1 MKKQNTTFLILGIIM
16 IGVVL
21 RVPFTA
27 IPPILQQIADE
38 FAIPISSLGILTTLP
53 LLMFALVSPF
63 AARLGQIFGIEKL
76 FALVLIL
83 MILGSTI
90 RIFSLPLLF
99 TGTIIIGIGIA
110 VLNVLLPSAIMAN
123 YPSRLGK
130 LTSLY
135 SLAMTFATIIGS
147 SLAIPITQMSNWQTM
162 ILVLSAILLL
172 ALVIWLPNVKHNH
185 YLEKP
190 HNQSQ
195 KNTLFKN
202 KYTWCLV
209 VFGGLQS
216 LYFYTTLAWLPT
228 MGQQAGLSASTTGYL
243 LGIYMLVTIPLM
255 IFLPSAFIRW
265 SSRTRQLVVAGFMSI
280 SFIGVA
286 MMLLNYN
293 SFTYWLLVNIFTGLA
308 GGALFPYLLTMLSVK
323 TTSPTNTARLSGIV
337 QSGGYLLAACGPILF
352 GYGYGFWHSWVPQTW
367 ILLILVVIMAI
378 AAWFVEQ
385 TDKII

>member
-1 MKKQNTTFLILGIIM
+1 MKKQSTTFLILGIIM

-21 RVPFTA
+21 RMPFTA
-27 IPPILQQIADE
+27 IPPILQEIATE
-38 FAIPISSLGILTTLP
+38 FDIPISSLGILTTLP

-76 FALVLIL
+76 FAIVLVLM
-83 MILGSTI
+83 MIGSTL

-99 TGTIIIGIGIA
+99 VGTLIIGLGIA
-110 VLNVLLPSAIMAN
+110 ILNVLLPSAIMAN
-123 YPSRLGK
+123 SPSRLGK

-147 SLAIPITQMSNWQTM
+147 SLAIPITEMSNWQTM
-162 ILVLSAILLL
+162 ILILSAILLV
-172 ALVIWLPNVKHNH
+172 AFIIWLPNVKNNH
-185 YLEKP
+185 YLEK
-190 HNQSQ
+190 HQNHTQQTS
-195 KNTLFKN
+195 LFKN

-209 VFGGLQS
+209 IFGGLQS

-265 SSRTRQLVVAGFMSI
+265 SKEKRQTVIAGFMGI
-280 SFIGVA
+280 SFIGIA
-286 MMLLNYN
+286 MMLLDYN

-323 TTSPTNTARLSGIV
+323 TTSPTNAARLSGIV

-352 GYGYGFWHSWVPQTW
+352 GYGYGFWHSWIPQTW
-367 ILLILVVIMAI
+367 VLLILVVIMAI
-378 AAWFVEQ
+378 AAWFVEK

>member
-265 SSRTRQLVVAGFMSI
+265 SSRTRQLVVAGFISI

>member
-1 MKKQNTTFLILGIIM
+1 MKKQNQTFLILGIMM

-27 IPPILQQIADE
+27 IPPILHEIATE
-38 FAIPISSLGILTTLP
+38 FAIPISALGILTTLP
-53 LLMFALVSPF
+53 LLMFTLVSPF
-63 AARLGQIFGIEKL
+63 ATRLGQLLGVEKL
-76 FALVLIL
+76 FAIVLVFMFI
-83 MILGSTI
+83 GSTI
-90 RIFSLPLLF
+90 RVFSLPLLVA
-99 TGTIIIGIGIA
+99 GTIVIGIGIA
-110 VLNVLLPSAIMAN
+110 VLNVLLPSVIMAN
-123 YPSRLGK
+123 SPNRIGK

-135 SLAMTFATIIGS
+135 SLAMTFSTIIGS
-147 SLAIPITQMSNWQTM
+147 SLAIPITEMSNWQTM
-162 ILVLSAILLL
+162 ILVLSAMLLI
-172 ALVIWLPNVKHNH
+172 ALLIWLPNVKHNH

-190 HNQSQ
+190 QNQVAQTS
-195 KNTLFKN
+195 LFKN

-209 VFGGLQS
+209 IFGGIQS

-255 IFLPSAFIRW
+255 MFLPSAFIHW
-265 SSRTRQLVVAGFMSI
+265 SKEKRQLVIASFMGI
-280 SFIGVA
+280 SFIGIA
-286 MMLLNYN
+286 MMLLDYN

-337 QSGGYLLAACGPILF
+337 QSGGYLLAACGPISF
-352 GYGYGFWHSWVPQTW
+352 GYGYGLWHSWTPQTW
-367 ILLILVVIMAI
+367 ILLGLVIIMAI
-378 AAWFVEQ
+378 AAWFIEK

>member
-293 SFTYWLLVNIFTGLA
+293 NFTYWLLVNIFTGLA

-352 GYGYGFWHSWVPQTW
+352 GYGYGFWHSWAPQTW